1 MSEYFWESHDMAM
14 KINLQVSIAKGGI
27 RKYFQDEEC
36 MSGFNLPKLGFTLR
50 KIDELIP
57 IKYI

>member
-1 MSEYFWESHDMAM
+1 MAM